1 VSDRDWR
8 VQSDVGPIQLHFA
21 EPNAF
26 GVLDHDVVLES
37 GTTIANALRVVPNG
51 DGSELVMIVLQ
62 GPDATIEEFARDVAA
77 VRADFVR
84 LKEAAAT
91 ARQLTEE

>member
-1 VSDRDWR
+1 MR
-8 VQSDVGPIQLHFA
+8 LHFV

-26 GVLDHDVVLES
+26 GVLDHDVRLES
-37 GTTIANALRVVPNG
+37 GMTISNALRVVPNG

-62 GPDATIEEFARDVAA
+62 GPDATIEEFDRDVAA

-84 LKEAAAT
+84 LKKAAEA